1 MALQAHRIAPWRV
14 AVSLI
19 GSVALA
25 ALLSLLL
32 LVPVAARDVTEAERA
47 ALAETISSF
56 DAAMRANDME
66 RIMGTIPP
74 KMLNAMAAQ
83 FSVTVDELI
92 AAATQQM
99 QQAMASVLLVSFGMN
114 LEAATYAELADGMPY
129 VLIPTETV
137 MEIPGTGKIR
147 AVSDTLGLIEE
158 GAWYLLRV
166 DASQLPLLHQVYPG
180 FADVELSPGTMEA
193 VE

>member
-1 MALQAHRIAPWRV
+1 MRLQARWIACWRLS
-14 AVSLI
+14 VSLI
-19 GSVALA
+19 RSAALA
-25 ALLSLLL
+25 ALLSLSLL
-32 LVPVAARDVTEAERA
+32 APVAAREVTDAERA

-74 KMLNAMAAQ
+74 KMLDAMAAQ
-83 FSVTVDELI
+83 FGVTIEELI
-92 AAATQQM
+92 AAAAQQM
-99 QQAMASVLLVSFGMN
+99 QQAMANVLLVSFGMN

-147 AVSDTLGLIEE
+147 AVSDTLGIIEE

-166 DASQLPLLHQVYPG
+166 DASQLPLLHRVYPG

>member
-1 MALQAHRIAPWRV
+1 MRFMQLLRSA
-14 AVSLI
+14 
-19 GSVALA
+19 ALA
-25 ALLSLLL
+25 ALFALSLLA
-32 LVPVAARDVTEAERA
+32 PAAAREVTEAERA
-47 ALAETISSF
+47 ALAETITSF

-83 FSVTVDELI
+83 FDVTVEELV
-92 AAATQQM
+92 AAAAQQM
-99 QQAMASVLLVSFGMN
+99 QQAMANVLLVSFGMN
-114 LEAATYAELADGMPY
+114 LEAATYAALADGMPY

-137 MEIPGTGKIR
+137 MEIPGSGKIR
-147 AVSDTLGLIEE
+147 ARSDTLGLIEE
-158 GAWYLLRV
+158 GAWYLLRI

-180 FADVELSPGTMEA
+180 FAGVELSPGTMEA